1 MSRSDK
7 QADPKLILWAVLS
20 EWQHDCRYQ
29 NLLLGGV
36 MKFQPLSL
44 IISKL
49 INEYSKKGLQ
59 NIGARLGMIY
69 YKTEARVFMMMLMMW
84 TRVEYKI

>member
-1 MSRSDK
+1 
-7 QADPKLILWAVLS
+7 
-20 EWQHDCRYQ
+20 
-29 NLLLGGV
+29 